1 MGEFQLEESSMKQI
15 TLLSNLKW
23 VQPSAFRNDYELR
36 AGDEVA
42 ASLRFRS
49 AFGSFATGE
58 SADGC
63 WTFKRVGFFQTR
75 VTIRQCG
82 EESDVATL
90 KNNTWSGGGTLE
102 FPNGRKLLVTTSFWQ
117 TSLQFTTDSGSP
129 LVQFNTGG
137 MIHLNAT
144 VDIDPAAADL
154 TELPL
159 IVLLG
164 WYLVVMMHSD
174 AAASAAIIG

>member
-1 MGEFQLEESSMKQI
+1 MKNI
-15 TLLSNLKW
+15 TRSNNLSW
-23 VQPSAFRNDYELR
+23 VQPSAFRMDYELR
-36 AGDEVA
+36 AGNDVA
-42 ASLRFRS
+42 AGLRFRS

-75 VTIRQCG
+75 VTIRECG
-82 EESDVATL
+82 EETDIATFT
-90 KNNTWSGGGTLE
+90 NSTWSGGGTLE
-102 FPNGRKLLVTTSFWQ
+102 LTGGTKILATTSFWR
-117 TSLQFTTDSGSP
+117 TKLEFTTESGSA
-129 LVQFNTGG
+129 LVRFHTGG

-144 VDIDPAAADL
+144 VEIDPAAAELKD
-154 TELPL
+154 LPL

-164 WYLVVMMHSD
+164 WYLVVMMHND

>member
-1 MGEFQLEESSMKQI
+1 MKNI
-15 TLLSNLKW
+15 TRSSNLRW
-23 VQPSAFRNDYELR
+23 VQPSAFRMNYELR
-36 AGDEVA
+36 AGEELA
-42 ASLRFRS
+42 GELRFRS

-58 SADGC
+58 SAGGC

-75 VTIRQCG
+75 VSIRQCG
-82 EESDVATL
+82 EEADIATFT
-90 KNNTWSGGGTLE
+90 NNTWSGGGTLE
-102 FPNGRKLLVTTSFWQ
+102 FTGGAKLLATTSFWQ
-117 TSLQFTTDSGSP
+117 TKLRFTTESGSP

-144 VDIDPAAADL
+144 VEIDPAAEHL
-154 TELPL
+154 GELPL

-164 WYLVVMMHSD
+164 WYLVVMMHND